1 MKKYSFIF
9 LFSMLFIGIAGAQID
24 RSKQPT
30 PGPAPTIEITQPQ
43 TFKLKNGLKVMVVE
57 NHKLPQVRVQLLI
70 DNPMHGESDV
80 VGVSTILSGMMG
92 NGTTNIDKDSY
103 NEEIDYL
110 GASINFGNEFAAA
123 SSLSK
128 YFPRILSLL
137 ADGIKNP
144 LFSEEEFNSQKSR
157 YIESLKTSE
166 KSVSE
171 VGRRVN
177 TALTYG
183 KKHPKGEFTTEEVL
197 EGIQLASVKNYYDTF
212 FSPSNAYLVVVGDVT
227 FQEVESLVKKELS
240 DWRRRDVPKV
250 TFNTPRDVQYTQINF
265 VDMPNAVQS
274 EIAVINL
281 VDLKMSDKDYF
292 PAILANHILGGG
304 FSGMINLNLREDKG
318 WTYGAYSGIGAGK
331 EIQRFAATTS
341 VRNQVTDSAVVE
353 IMKEIRNI
361 RTTPAT
367 EERLATAKASYTG
380 DFVRALERPSTIA
393 NYALRVETQD
403 LDPDFYVNYLKKL
416 NEVTVAD
423 VQRVANKYFKEG
435 NLRIVVTGKGSEVLE
450 GLKNL
455 QNLDGKPLP
464 VTYYDRY
471 ANEVDEPTYDVEMD
485 ENVTVESVLNTYMDA
500 IGGKD
505 KLQKVKNISSESTMS
520 MQGMP
525 LAMKTTATTDRQFL
539 LEMSMNGMVVQKQVF
554 DGEKGYQSAQG
565 QRLDFDEQQAEA
577 IRLTALPFPEL
588 EAKDATLAG
597 AEFINGKPAY
607 VIQNGKATK
616 WFYDQETGLKILE
629 RQTQEMQGQEFTTNT
644 YFSDYKEFE
653 GIMLPT
659 KSTTELAPGMEVEVN
674 IDKYSF
680 NDDIEEDQFK

>member
-1 MKKYSFIF
+1 
-9 LFSMLFIGIAGAQID
+9 MLFIGIAGAQID

-57 NHKLPQVRVQLLI
+57 NHKLPRVSVQLLI
-70 DNPMHGESDV
+70 DNPMHGEANV

-92 NGTTNIDKDSY
+92 NGTANIDKDTY

-110 GASINFGNEFAAA
+110 GANINFGNEFAAA

-144 LFSEEEFNSQKSR
+144 LFSEEEFNAQKSR

-227 FQEVESLVKKELS
+227 FKDVEKLVKKELS

-250 TFNTPRDVQYTQINF
+250 TFNTPRDVQYSQINF

-281 VDLKMSDKDYF
+281 VELKMSDKDYF

-361 RTTPAT
+361 RTTPVT

-423 VQRVANKYFKEG
+423 IQRVANKYFKEG

-455 QNLDGKPLP
+455 QNLEGKPLP

-471 ANEVDEPTYDVEMD
+471 ANEVEEPTYDIEID
-485 ENVTVESVLNTYMDA
+485 ESVTVESILNNYIEA

-505 KLQKVKNISSESTMS
+505 KLQKIKNISSESSMN

-525 LAMKTTATTDRQFL
+525 LQMKTTVTTNHELFS
-539 LEMSMNGMVVQKQVF
+539 EMSMNGMVLQKRVF
-554 DGEKGYQSAQG
+554 DGENGYESGQG
-565 QRLDFDEQQAEA
+565 QRVDYDEEQAEA
-577 IRLTALPFPEL
+577 MKLAALPFPEL
-588 EAKDATLAG
+588 HAKEATLAG
-597 AEFINGKPAY
+597 AEYVDGKPAY
-607 VIQNGKATK
+607 VIQNGKSTK
-616 WFYDQETGLKILE
+616 WFYDQKTGLKVLE
-629 RQTQEMQGQEFTTNT
+629 RQTQEVEGQEMSSNT

-659 KSTTELAPGMEVEVN
+659 KSTVELAPGVELEIN
-674 IDKYSF
+674 TEKYSM
-680 NDDIEEDQFK
+680 NDTLEEGLFK

>member
-1 MKKYSFIF
+1 MKKYSFLF

-30 PGPAPTIEITQPQ
+30 PGPAPSIEITKPQ
-43 TFKLKNGLKVMVVE
+43 TFELKNGLKVMVVE

-70 DNPMHGESDV
+70 DNPMHGEANV
-80 VGVSTILSGMMG
+80 VGVSSILARMMG
-92 NGTTNIDKDSY
+92 NGTANIDKDSY

-110 GASINFGNEFAAA
+110 GASINFGNESAFA

-128 YFPRILSLL
+128 YFPRILTLF
-137 ADGIKNP
+137 ADAVKNP
-144 LFSEEEFNSQKSR
+144 LFAEEEFNAQKSR
-157 YIESLKTSE
+157 LIENLKASE
-166 KSVSE
+166 KSVAE
-171 VGRRVN
+171 VGSRVN

-183 KKHPKGEFTTEEVL
+183 KNHPKGEFTTEEVL
-197 EGIQLASVKNYYDTF
+197 EGIQLANVKNYYDTF

-227 FQEVESLVKKELS
+227 FKDVKKLVKKELS
-240 DWRRRDVPKV
+240 DWKKRDVPRV
-250 TFNTPRDVQYTQINF
+250 TFNTPKDVQYTQINF

-281 VDLKMSDKDYF
+281 VDLKMSDEDYF
-292 PAILANHILGGG
+292 PVILANHILGGG
-304 FSGMINLNLREDKG
+304 FNGMINLNLREDKG

-331 EIQRFAATTS
+331 EIQRVAATTS

-361 RTTPAT
+361 RTVPVT
-367 EERLATAKASYTG
+367 EERLEVSKASYTG
-380 DFVRALERPSTIA
+380 NFVRALERPSTIA
-393 NYALRVETQD
+393 QYALRVETQD

-416 NEVTVAD
+416 NEVTVED
-423 VQRVANKYFKEG
+423 IQRVANKYFKED

-455 QNLDGKPLP
+455 TTLDGKPLP
-464 VTYYDRY
+464 IKYYDSY
-471 ANEVDEPTYDVEMD
+471 ANEVEEPTYEIEIDANITA
-485 ENVTVESVLNTYMDA
+485 ENVINTYIEA

-505 KLQKVKNISSESTMS
+505 KLQNVKNITSEASMT

-525 LAMKTTATTDRQFL
+525 LTMKTTVTTDRQYL
-539 LEMSMNGMVVQKQVF
+539 LEVSMSGMVVQKQVF

-565 QRLDFDEQQAEA
+565 QRLDFDEEQAAA
-577 IRLTALPFPEL
+577 IKQTALPFPEL
-588 EAKDATLAG
+588 EAKNATLVG
-597 AEFINGKPAY
+597 AEFVNGKPAY
-607 VIQNGKATK
+607 VIQNGKTK
-616 WFYDQETGLKILE
+616 WFYDQETGLKVLE
-629 RQTQEMQGQEFTTNT
+629 RITQEMQGQEFSTNT

-659 KSTTELAPGMEVEVN
+659 KSTTEIAPGMEAEANVDSYMINESL
-674 IDKYSF
+674 DEGMF
-680 NDDIEEDQFK
+680 D